1 MRAARWSRR
10 DEAAA
15 SHLPYIYHHLHHVSL
30 QHTWTRALR
39 EARDFHTGLT
49 PSQLHSPHLHS
60 LTGIRE
66 SFDDIYLDLSKQ
78 SGKCR
83 LAESGIGW
91 KTSSATWTLDKTDI
105 ISAQWSRAAKG
116 YEVKLIARTAGV
128 VQLDGFRQEVRRG
141 YNDYA
146 EV

>member
-1 MRAARWSRR
+1 LN
-10 DEAAA
+10 DN
-15 SHLPYIYHHLHHVSL
+15 
-30 QHTWTRALR
+30 
-39 EARDFHTGLT
+39 
-49 PSQLHSPHLHS
+49 
-60 LTGIRE
+60 RE

-128 VQLDGFRQEVRRG
+128 VQLDGFRQEVCRLSIDRARVRRWLIVCRTSIRSRNASKCG
-141 YNDYA
+141 TA
-146 EV
+146 LKW